1 MTNRTLRLI
10 YPPSLLRKPV
20 INQLIHDFGIS
31 INIQR
36 AHVTLDEG
44 WLEIVVS
51 GEADE
56 IEAASK
62 WLIAEGIEVQD
73 ID

>member
-1 MTNRTLRLI
+1 MTARTLRLI

-20 INQLIHDFGIS
+20 INQLIHNFGIS
-31 INIQR
+31 VNIQR
-36 AHVTLDEG
+36 AQITLDEG
-44 WLEIVVS
+44 WLEIEVS

-56 IEAASK
+56 IESALK
-62 WLIAEGIEVQD
+62 WLTAEGIEVQE

>member
-1 MTNRTLRLI
+1 MTARTLRLI

-31 INIQR
+31 VNIQR
-36 AHVTLDEG
+36 AQITLDEG
-44 WLEIVVS
+44 WLEIEVS

-56 IEAASK
+56 IEAAFK
-62 WLIAEGIEVQD
+62 WLTAEGIEVQE

>member
-1 MTNRTLRLI
+1 MTARTLRLI

-20 INQLIHDFGIS
+20 INQLIHNFGIS
-31 INIQR
+31 VNIQR
-36 AHVTLDEG
+36 AQITLDEG
-44 WLEIVVS
+44 WLEIEVS

-56 IEAASK
+56 IETASK
-62 WLIAEGIEVQD
+62 WLTAEGIEVQE